1 MNLHEYQGKLL
12 FAEYNL
18 PVSKGK
24 VIFDAKDAIDA
35 CDEIGGDK
43 WVVKAQVHAGGR
55 GKSGGVQLIDNPE
68 QAIEFAQKW
77 LGNRLITYQ
86 TDAVGQIVNSIL
98 IEECTDIAQELYLSA
113 VIDRD
118 TQKIVFIGSSEGGVN
133 IEEVAKNSPEKIIY
147 QGVDLDDKD
156 FSQHAENIGKVLKL
170 NPDQQ
175 NQFSPMLDNL
185 VRLFVEK
192 DLSLLEI
199 NPLVITKNGDL
210 HCLDA
215 KINIDSNALF
225 RQPELME
232 MHDESQ
238 EDPQEAEAAKHDL
251 SYVSLDGNIGC
262 MVNGAGLAMGTM
274 DTIKFFGGNPAN
286 FLDVGGTA
294 TQERVAKAFKIIL
307 KDPEVK
313 VVLVNIF
320 GGIVRCDLIA
330 EGIVAAIKFF
340 GGNPA
345 NFLDVG
351 GTATQE
357 RVAKAFKIILKD
369 PEVKVVL
376 VNIFG
381 GIVRCDLIA
390 EGIVAAI
397 KEVGIEVPVVVR
409 LEGNN
414 AEIGAKILEES
425 DIKVES
431 INDLGSAA
439 KKSVELAK

>member
-1 MNLHEYQGKLL
+1 MNLHEYQGKSL
-12 FAEYNL
+12 FAAYNL

-24 VIFDAKDAIDA
+24 VIFTAEDAIEA
-35 CDEIGGDK
+35 CNEIGGNK

-55 GKSGGVQLIDNPE
+55 GKSGGVELIESP
-68 QAIEFAQKW
+68 QAAQDFAEKW
-77 LGNRLITYQ
+77 LGNRLVTYQ
-86 TDAVGQIVNSIL
+86 TDSKGQIVNSIL
-98 IEECTDIAQELYLSA
+98 IEDCTDIAKELYLSA
-113 VIDRD
+113 VIDRES
-118 TQKIVFIGSSEGGVN
+118 QKIVFIGSSEGGVN
-133 IEEVAKNSPEKIIY
+133 IEEVAKSSPEKIIY
-147 QGVDLDDKD
+147 QGIDLDDPD
-156 FSQHAENIGKVLKL
+156 LSNHAISIGNVLKL
-170 NPDQQ
+170 NTEQQ
-175 NQFSPMLDNL
+175 KQFTPMLDNL

-199 NPLVITKNGDL
+199 NPLVITQNGDL

-215 KINIDSNALF
+215 KLNIDSNALF

-294 TQERVAKAFKIIL
+294 TQDRVAKAFKIIL
-307 KDPEVK
+307 KDPEV
-313 VVLVNIF
+313 
-320 GGIVRCDLIA
+320 R
-330 EGIVAAIKFF
+330 
-340 GGNPA
+340 
-345 NFLDVG
+345 
-351 GTATQE
+351 
-357 RVAKAFKIILKD
+357 
-369 PEVKVVL
+369 VVL

-397 KEVGIEVPVVVR
+397 KEVGIKVPVVVR

-425 DIKVES
+425 DIEVES
-431 INDLGSAA
+431 INDLASAA
-439 KKSVELAK
+439 KKSVELAR